1 MAVLLPGLHEKF
13 ACSRAAFRPEPIPRP
28 SRRIAGWVSGLAKE
42 SRRGFSLR
50 LTPFFAIL
58 PFLFVFPALYINK
71 EKIIH
76 IILRRKDLPMV
87 AGSDRSYLR
96 AFGLS
101 HNPVFPLRVPRFS
114 SPTHH
119 FPTPSTCFPSLAF
132 LFFFFSPLI
141 LLRSALI
148 ASESQPPAFPP
159 FSLLFPL
166 NALYLSCFCQITRK
180 VTYFR
185 KLFFRNI
192 WRV

>member
-1 MAVLLPGLHEKF
+1 MLQDH
-13 ACSRAAFRPEPIPRP
+13 PEAIPRP

-96 AFGLS
+96 AFRLS

-119 FPTPSTCFPSLAF
+119 FPTPSTCFSSLAS
-132 LFFFFSPLI
+132 LFFFFFTPYSPQI
-141 LLRSALI
+141 GPHRKRI
-148 ASESQPPAFPP
+148 ATSRFSSVFPP
-159 FSLLFPL
+159 FSL
-166 NALYLSCFCQITRK
+166 
-180 VTYFR
+180 
-185 KLFFRNI
+185 
-192 WRV
+192 